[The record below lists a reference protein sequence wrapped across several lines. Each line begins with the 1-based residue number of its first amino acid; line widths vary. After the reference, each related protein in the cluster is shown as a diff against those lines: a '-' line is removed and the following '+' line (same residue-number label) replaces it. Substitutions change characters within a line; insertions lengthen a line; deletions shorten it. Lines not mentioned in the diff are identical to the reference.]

1 MTVLPRWADTPLGRE
16 LLAAIRRDPP
26 ATYVRSNRLPSVY
39 GGYPGIPEERFT
51 GKLVSRL
58 RKMRE
63 EWVDREMALLDQQY
77 HATHRWDE
85 EASRAVLGSESA
97 DDLIRRVLV
106 EGEERAAA

>member
-1 MTVLPRWADTPLGRE
+1 MTALPRWADTPLGHE

-26 ATYVRSNRLPSVY
+26 ESRIVRDAWGTRDCP
-39 GGYPGIPEERFT
+39 RFT

-63 EWVDREMALLDQQY
+63 EWVDREMALLDRQY

-85 EASRAVLGSESA
+85 EASRTVLGSESA

>member
-1 MTVLPRWADTPLGRE
+1 MTALPRWADTPLGRE
-16 LLAAIRRDPP
+16 LLAAIRREQ
-26 ATYVRSNRLPSVY
+26 
-39 GGYPGIPEERFT
+39 PESRIIRDDWGTRDCPRFT

-85 EASRAVLGSESA
+85 EASRAVLGTEEA
-97 DDLIRRVLV
+97 DGLIRRVLA
-106 EGEERAAA
+106 EGEQRRAAA